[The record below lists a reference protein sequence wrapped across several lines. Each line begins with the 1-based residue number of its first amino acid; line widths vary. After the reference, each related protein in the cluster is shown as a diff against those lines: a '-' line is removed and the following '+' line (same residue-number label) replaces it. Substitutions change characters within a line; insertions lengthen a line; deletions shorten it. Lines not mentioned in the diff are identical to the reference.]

1 MFFLYEYIESF
12 GYKDVV
18 PNCYQYFLFLKY
30 VEVFDIFAEMEELM
44 VLHVRNF
51 WIPYFV
57 FANSVYLVICWVIIE
72 LIATKFSQPIIKLAE
87 RVKSNVKNIHKL
99 RKYK

>member
-1 MFFLYEYIESF
+1 M
-12 GYKDVV
+12 

-30 VEVFDIFAEMEELM
+30 IEVFAIFAEMERLM

-51 WIPYFV
+51 WIPYFI
-57 FANSVYLVICWVIIE
+57 FANFVYLVICWIVIE
-72 LIATKFSQPIIKLAE
+72 LIATKFSKPIIDLAE

-99 RKYK
+99 RKYKQ